1 MMKSKKG
8 SDVTGGQMDLF
19 CQVDF
24 LASHTAELEQEKAQM
39 TIDTSGQKCLELLRN
54 SSQIGSW
61 AKTFTE
67 SLIGM
72 KGWYSKKYKLTWKIK
87 TTKHNRMYFQLA
99 ASELPTSEIEFGLL
113 RGENKQVEFTTMP
126 TPTAVSDPKGGCT
139 RTDPKRQKDT
149 LVYFIHGELGQPGG
163 TTYLN
168 PRFVAEAMG
177 YPKDWLVLPFL
188 NGETDQL
195 QHSET
200 Q

>member
-1 MMKSKKG
+1 MELFSLVG
-8 SDVTGGQMDLF
+8 SLDHANRTVEQ
-19 CQVDF
+19 
-24 LASHTAELEQEKAQM
+24 EQEKEL
-39 TIDTSGQKCLELLRN
+39 TTLDTSGQKCLELLRN

-61 AKTFTE
+61 AKMFTE

-72 KGWYSKKYKLTWKIK
+72 KGWYSKKYKLTWKAK
-87 TTKHNRMYFQLA
+87 TTTYNRTFFQLA
-99 ASELPTSEIEFGLL
+99 ASELPTSEIELGLL
-113 RGENKQVEFTTMP
+113 HGGGKQVQFTTMP
-126 TPTAVSDPKGGCT
+126 TPTSVSDPKGGCT

-188 NGETDQL
+188 NGETEQSQDL
-195 QHSET
+195 ET
-200 Q
+200 R